1 MFNESKIKNMF
12 NDVLEEL
19 YHMHNRL
26 SLVLTHL
33 NNTIYKTTDT
43 EIKKDLNYIYSELES
58 LMSEV
63 KNYCIGDCY
72 FCNKNCNIECSDC
85 NTCPSLSVC
94 IDKGKIEFLRKI

>member
-12 NDVLEEL
+12 NDILEEL
-19 YHMHNRL
+19 DRIYAKL
-26 SLVLTHL
+26 SLVLDDLDNIIH
-33 NNTIYKTTDT
+33 
-43 EIKKDLNYIYSELES
+43 EKKDLNLKYIYSELES